1 MLVIYI
7 MNMNPAYLFI
17 LLNFIISAVSDVVLN
32 LIANINNIQN
42 TSRIIAALK
51 PYYKTKTMLEA
62 AVYAGLT
69 IVIALIITMVICKL
83 LIGVIVPSNNM
94 ELLKFL
100 AIAFISGFIID
111 KLIYKLKIFGNT
123 LDEYYKEAGSGF
135 WGALSFVFSI
145 AISYLIMQ
153 VVIKNH

>member
-1 MLVIYI
+1 
-7 MNMNPAYLFI
+7 
-17 LLNFIISAVSDVVLN
+17 
-32 LIANINNIQN
+32 
-42 TSRIIAALK
+42 
-51 PYYKTKTMLEA
+51 MLEA
-62 AVYAGLT
+62 GVYAGLT